1 MMTKKGRDFQNSV
14 IPMIERAEL
23 ETFASL
29 SEQEQQIITDLWE
42 KYTDLCISKLSNAM
56 QIQNRGKDK

>member
-1 MMTKKGRDFQNSV
+1 
-14 IPMIERAEL
+14 MIERAEL